1 MLLRLAAIVQSA
13 VNPALALLPSKMD
26 SREARLMLLA
36 IGLQESGFSA
46 HVQMLPNGKRG
57 PAHGYLQFEKGGVA
71 GVMNHPA
78 SRLWMVDLCKARNCA
93 FTPEAV
99 WAQIEADDVLAMGLG
114 RLLLW
119 TDQKP
124 LPSVNDSDNA
134 WALYVRT
141 WRPGKPR
148 PKDWPANHAAAR
160 AEVLS

>member
-13 VNPALALLPSKMD
+13 VNPALALLPAKMD

-36 IGLQESGFSA
+36 IGLQESGFST

-57 PAHGYLQFEKGGVA
+57 PAHGYLQFEKTGVA

-93 FTPEAV
+93 FKTEAV
-99 WAQIEADDVLAMGLG
+99 WAQIETDDVLAMGLG

-119 TDQKP
+119 TDPKP
-124 LPSVNDSDNA
+124 LPGILDA
-134 WALYVRT
+134 QGAYELYDRC
-141 WRPGKPR
+141 WRPGRKR

-160 AEVLS
+160 AEVMS

>member
-1 MLLRLAAIVQSA
+1 MMLRLAAIVQSA
-13 VNPALALLPSKMD
+13 VNPALALLPPKMD

-36 IGLQESGFSA
+36 VGMQESGFTS
-46 HVQMLPNGKRG
+46 HVQMLANGKRG

-78 SRLWMVDLCKARNCA
+78 SRLLMVDLCKARNCA

-99 WAQIEADDVLAMGLG
+99 WAQIETDDVLAMGLG

-119 TDQKP
+119 TDKKP
-124 LPSVNDSDNA
+124 LPAVNDVDGS
-134 WALYVRT
+134 WALYERT
-141 WRPGKPR
+141 WRPGKAR
-148 PKDWPANHAAAR
+148 PKDWPSNHAAAR